1 MIIQGTNVP
10 ITLTFPVNMDRAKE
24 IEVSL
29 LTEGGQELKHWS
41 RDMLSIDGCI
51 VFCSLTQEE
60 TITFP
65 ACRCR
70 IEVKWLDEHGR
81 VNFADV
87 IYDRISYRA
96 DKTVMGAADGTD
108 HSG

>member
-10 ITLTFPVNMDRAKE
+10 ITLTFPVSLERARE

-29 LTEGGQELKHWS
+29 REENGGELKHWS
-41 RDMLSIDGCI
+41 RDSLSVDGCT

-60 TITFP
+60 TILFP

-70 IEVKWLDEHGR
+70 IEIKWLDENGIS
-81 VNFADV
+81 NFADV

-96 DKTVMGAADGTD
+96 DKTVMGVSDG
-108 HSG
+108 